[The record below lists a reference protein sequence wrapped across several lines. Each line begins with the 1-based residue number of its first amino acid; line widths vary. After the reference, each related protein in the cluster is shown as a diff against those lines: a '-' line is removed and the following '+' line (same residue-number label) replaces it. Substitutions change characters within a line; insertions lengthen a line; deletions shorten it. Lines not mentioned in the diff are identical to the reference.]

1 MNLSGLIHYLSLI
14 FCCLPGPK
22 QKEDAFPDEHL
33 LPALSTAKTPAKG
46 LDGKSSPPSDV
57 HHLPSASTLLM
68 LMLMFYR
75 DRFLA
80 SAIKH
85 DAAFGKSER

>member
-22 QKEDAFPDEHL
+22 QKEDAFPDGHL
-33 LPALSTAKTPAKG
+33 LPALSTAKTPAKA
-46 LDGKSSPPSDV
+46 LDGKSSPSSDV
-57 HHLPSASTLLM
+57 HHLPSASTL

-85 DAAFGKSER
+85 DATFGKSER